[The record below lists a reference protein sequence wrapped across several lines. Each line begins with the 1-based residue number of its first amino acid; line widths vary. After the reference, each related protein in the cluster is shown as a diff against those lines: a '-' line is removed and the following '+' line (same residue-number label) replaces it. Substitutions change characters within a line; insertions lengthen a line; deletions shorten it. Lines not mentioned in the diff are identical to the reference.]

1 MSTGVLPWQTR
12 LAQMDH
18 TKGTSN
24 KMIQDAM
31 HQEIKDLRKLLKP
44 ETVAWRKA
52 QLERVRRTT
61 AEDALRVEL
70 STVRSRAGR
79 YRRALAQA
87 RAEREAWRVQAVK
100 YQKQIIGGLK

>member
-44 ETVAWRKA
+44 ETVAWRRA
-52 QLERVRRTT
+52 QLERVKRTT
-61 AEDALRVEL
+61 TEDELRVEL
-70 STVRSRAGR
+70 GTVRARAAR
-79 YRRALAQA
+79 YMRALSLA
-87 RAEREAWRVQAVK
+87 RSQRAVWRLAALR
-100 YQKQIIGGLK
+100 YQKQVLGKK

>member
-31 HQEIKDLRKLLKP
+31 HQEIKDLRKLLKL

-52 QLERVRRTT
+52 QLERVKRTT
-61 AEDALRVEL
+61 TEDRLRVEL
-70 STVRSRAGR
+70 STVRKRAGV
-79 YRRALAQA
+79 YRRAMTKA
-87 RAEREAWRVQAVK
+87 RAEREAWRLQAVK
-100 YQKQIIGGLK
+100 YQKQILGKK

>member
-1 MSTGVLPWQTR
+1 
-12 LAQMDH
+12 MDH

-31 HQEIKDLRKLLKP
+31 HHEIKDLRKLLKP

-52 QLERVRRTT
+52 QLERVKRTA
-61 AEDALRVEL
+61 AEDALRAEL
-70 STVRSRAGR
+70 STVRSRAGV
-79 YRRALAQA
+79 YRRALAKA

-100 YQKQIIGGLK
+100 YQKQILGKK